1 MIVVGI
7 TGGMGSGK
15 STVCQVFS
23 RLGVPVYE
31 ADVAAHQIYETHPE
45 LVEWISKEISSD
57 AVDKSGKI
65 NRKKLGEVV
74 FADEKKLRLLNAQV
88 HPRVK
93 NDFDDWKSKQKGM
106 SYVLKEAAIL
116 FESGANEGCD
126 KVITVEA
133 PQELRIARIVERDR
147 KSKAEILRIMEK
159 QMSEEERASRADY
172 VIVNDE
178 KQMVLPQVLKIHA
191 ALSR

>member
-7 TGGMGSGK
+7 TGGIGSGK
-15 STVCQVFS
+15 TTVCQVFS

-31 ADVAAHQIYETHPE
+31 ADTAAHQIYETHPE
-45 LVEWISKEISSD
+45 LVEWIGREISPE
-57 AVDKSGKI
+57 AIDKSGKI

-74 FADEKKLRLLNAQV
+74 FADEYKLRLLNEQV

-93 NDFDDWKSKQKGM
+93 KDFEAWKSKQKGM

-116 FESGANEGCD
+116 FESGASEDCD

-147 KSKAEILRIMEK
+147 KSKAEIIRILEK
-159 QMSEEERASRADY
+159 QMSESERTERADY
-172 VIVNDE
+172 VIINDE